1 MRHLERVRPAGDG
14 TNGAGELGSGETS
27 SSPESLQ
34 SARPSPWITGEVFV
48 DLTDVAE
55 DKARLRVHSAL
66 THAPAGAV
74 VVVYVGP
81 LAVNPAVLPV
91 VWEYGQHVQVKV
103 TGHGHAVPRWVD
115 ALRNGLGVGQ

>member
-1 MRHLERVRPAGDG
+1 MNHARERERGPGGATPEAASMSDLTTDG
-14 TNGAGELGSGETS
+14 SF
-27 SSPESLQ
+27 Q
-34 SARPSPWITGEVFV
+34 KVARWITGEVFV